1 MKKSRLVE
9 IQVKNAL
16 PPVSKTGNRT
26 VCFIKIDDAEDEQ
39 QARHKAFGVL
49 FMLVPNKRQMS
60 EDISRLELNL
70 LKIADRR
77 DSDTDCNVRFSSYF
91 ASYAMEI

>member
-1 MKKSRLVE
+1 MKKSWLVE
-9 IQVKNAL
+9 IQVKNDL

-39 QARHKAFGVL
+39 QARHKAFGV

-77 DSDTDCNVRFSSYF
+77 DSDTDCSVRFSSYF
-91 ASYAMEI
+91 ASYAREI